1 MKLGVFSDIHSNYH
15 GFHAC
20 YEEAVKRGVNQFLF
34 LGDYV
39 SDCAYPEKT
48 MELLYHIRDRYPC
61 TFIRGNREDYLLNHK
76 NGAEDGWVSPSSASG
91 SSEEVVSGP
100 CFLKRIGKM
109 QLLNWVYE

>member
-1 MKLGVFSDIHSNYH
+1 MKLAVFSDIHSNYH

-48 MELLYHIRDRYPC
+48 MGLITISETGIPVLLYEG
-61 TFIRGNREDYLLNHK
+61 TG
-76 NGAEDGWVSPSSASG
+76 
-91 SSEEVVSGP
+91 
-100 CFLKRIGKM
+100 RII
-109 QLLNWVYE
+109 Y

>member
-1 MKLGVFSDIHSNYH
+1 MILAVFSDIHSNYH

-48 MELLYHIRDRYPC
+48 MALLYHIRDR
-61 TFIRGNREDYLLNHK
+61 
-76 NGAEDGWVSPSSASG
+76 
-91 SSEEVVSGP
+91 SGP

-109 QLLNWVYE
+109 QLLNWGYE